1 LIKLKEINFYLL
13 GGEKLD
19 ISNFPKVTI
28 ILRGYNYEQVRTV
41 VKLLAENEFKSVEI
55 PLNSPDAFQTINKI
69 SDEFGDEMMVGAGTV
84 LNLEDAIKSVEV
96 GSKFLLSPIMMS
108 EKVFEYCADHQVIT
122 VPAAF
127 SPTEIYHSF
136 QAGADIVKI
145 FPAARLGSKFITD
158 ITAPLGKMP
167 LMVVGGINGD
177 NAPEFFKAGAQFLG
191 IASGIFNKEDIH
203 QQNEPRLKESLVTF
217 KEKMIDGGRG
227 N

>member
-1 LIKLKEINFYLL
+1 M
-13 GGEKLD
+13 D
-19 ISNFPKVTI
+19 ISSFPKVTV

-41 VKLLAENEFKSVEI
+41 VKLLVKNDFRSVEI

-69 SDEFGDEMMVGAGTV
+69 SAEFGNEMMVGAGTV

-108 EKVFEYCADHQVIT
+108 EEVLKYCAEHDIIT

-136 QAGADIVKI
+136 QAGADIVKL
-145 FPAARLGSKFITD
+145 FPAARLGSKYITD
-158 ITAPLGKMP
+158 ISAPLGKMP

-177 NAPEFFKAGAQFLG
+177 NAAEFLKAGAQYLG
-191 IASGIFNKEDIH
+191 IASGIFNKDDILT
-203 QQNEPRLKESLVTF
+203 QNEGGLDESLVSF
-217 KEKMIDGGRG
+217 KEKLVNGGTG
-227 N
+227 IN